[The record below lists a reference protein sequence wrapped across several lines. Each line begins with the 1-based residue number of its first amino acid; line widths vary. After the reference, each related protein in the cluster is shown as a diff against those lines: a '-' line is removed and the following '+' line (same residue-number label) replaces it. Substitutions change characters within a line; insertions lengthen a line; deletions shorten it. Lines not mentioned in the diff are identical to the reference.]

1 MKETNNKK
9 LKKFSK
15 EKGVTLVSLVVT
27 IVIIIILAT
36 VTINTVLGEN
46 GLIEKAEKEKNRQ
59 EKEIITEEEDLNSML
74 TEYSNAM
81 KEDSKIPNPP
91 DITILST
98 DGTFSEEKGVNTPK
112 ISTNME
118 LVKFDDNTGTWLV
131 DKTNSSYSY
140 IDTSVNGN
148 ENKSQWANARVTTQ
162 VGDETMESYF
172 VWIPRYAYKITYYTD
187 ENKTTISETPTIYG
201 TINIIFIKGTGKE
214 GADGT
219 ICKYASENP
228 TASDYIIHPAFTD
241 DVDNGGWNSQIAGI
255 WIGKYETARSD
266 SEGATQ
272 GSATTLKVQPGVTSY
287 RSESIGNMYTNALAY
302 NTDLKSHMLKNSEW
316 GAVAY
321 LTESKYGRNG
331 TEVTINNNGTTYYT
345 GGGAEKAYVTN
356 TPQSSTGNVYGIYD
370 LSGNAYEY
378 VAAGYQEQSSIG
390 TTNGSNEYG
399 TVYTGTSVSSEY
411 KYGDAIYE
419 TSGWNSDG
427 AGFVYLDHPFFL
439 RGGYYGNYISSVGV
453 FYYYHYS
460 RYCF

>member
-27 IVIIIILAT
+27 IVILIILAT

-201 TINIIFIKGTGKE
+201 TININ
-214 GADGT
+214 
-219 ICKYASENP
+219 C
-228 TASDYIIHPAFTD
+228 
-241 DVDNGGWNSQIAGI
+241 
-255 WIGKYETARSD
+255 
-266 SEGATQ
+266 
-272 GSATTLKVQPGVTSY
+272 
-287 RSESIGNMYTNALAY
+287 
-302 NTDLKSHMLKNSEW
+302 
-316 GAVAY
+316 
-321 LTESKYGRNG
+321 
-331 TEVTINNNGTTYYT
+331 
-345 GGGAEKAYVTN
+345 
-356 TPQSSTGNVYGIYD
+356 
-370 LSGNAYEY
+370 
-378 VAAGYQEQSSIG
+378 
-390 TTNGSNEYG
+390 
-399 TVYTGTSVSSEY
+399 
-411 KYGDAIYE
+411 
-419 TSGWNSDG
+419 
-427 AGFVYLDHPFFL
+427 
-439 RGGYYGNYISSVGV
+439 
-453 FYYYHYS
+453 
-460 RYCF
+460 